1 MGVCINRV
9 LIMGEI
15 VKICVRGEINNRVI
29 LGSHYNHTLSS
40 LHNNCQITVDILE
53 TYFPNTANSEEN
65 YFIYYQIIYLH
76 KLSIIFL

>member
-15 VKICVRGEINNRVI
+15 VKICVRGEINNSVF
-29 LGSHYNHTLSS
+29 LGIHYNHTLSS

-53 TYFPNTANSEEN
+53 TYVPNTANSEEN
-65 YFIYYQIIYLH
+65 NFQIYISSNNL
-76 KLSIIFL
+76 FA